1 MASAL
6 LFNSA
11 AITVVVGIWTV
22 AVILV
27 YRKLAGDERKA

>member
-1 MASAL
+1 MAPAL

-22 AVILV
+22 AMILV
-27 YRKLAGDERKA
+27 HRKLAGDERKA